1 MEAIVNKLVHAFE
14 SGRISRRDLVRRLAA
29 AALAAG
35 GVGAA
40 RPGEAR
46 AAARPSLESFRTLSL
61 DHISF
66 SVSDYGRSRD
76 FYADLMGWD
85 VVSDD
90 GERSAELQMGDVGR
104 IIMRTSRT
112 PFTGTPTAVVDHIA
126 WQIADWDADA
136 VEAELAARGIENL
149 GRDRGLGPGVPVDPD
164 SEEGRRGYD
173 SFIFVDPDGWRV
185 QVSK

>member
-1 MEAIVNKLVHAFE
+1 MEAIVSRLVQAFE
-14 SGRISRRDLVRRLAA
+14 SGRLSRRDLVRKLAA
-29 AALAAG
+29 TALAAG
-35 GVGAA
+35 GGVAA
-40 RPGEAR
+40 GPRLANAKAPATVDT
-46 AAARPSLESFRTLSL
+46 FRTLSL

-76 FYADLMGWD
+76 FYSDLMGWE

-136 VEAELAARGIENL
+136 VEAELAARGVENL
-149 GRDRGLGPGVPVDPD
+149 GRDRGRGPGVPVDPD

-173 SFIFVDPDGWRV
+173 SFIFRDPDGWAV